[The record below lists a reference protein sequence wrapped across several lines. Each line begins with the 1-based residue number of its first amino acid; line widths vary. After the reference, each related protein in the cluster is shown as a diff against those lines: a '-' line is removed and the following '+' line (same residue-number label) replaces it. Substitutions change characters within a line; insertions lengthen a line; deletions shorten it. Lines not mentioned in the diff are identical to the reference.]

1 MLAKGSAEF
10 DGNQKD
16 KERHSIVVT
25 VNMPNLQ
32 LMDLIAAY
40 NGNTETASRRQYA
53 RTLPWCA
60 AAWLRS
66 APAGSCRGPPRGYPA
81 RPVGPVCAIDSG
93 TGRRGRQSTQTQQQ
107 EGTSQ
112 PQHSAQKLG
121 PAPLQQR

>member
-40 NGNTETASRRQYA
+40 NGNTGRTALMTVNTNWY
-53 RTLPWCA
+53 LA
-60 AAWLRS
+60 ADAHDK
-66 APAGSCRGPPRGYPA
+66 PQGGEQNINIE
-81 RPVGPVCAIDSG
+81 VGLVGEHLMDG
-93 TGRRGRQSTQTQQQ
+93 
-107 EGTSQ
+107 E
-112 PQHSAQKLG
+112 
-121 PAPLQQR
+121 